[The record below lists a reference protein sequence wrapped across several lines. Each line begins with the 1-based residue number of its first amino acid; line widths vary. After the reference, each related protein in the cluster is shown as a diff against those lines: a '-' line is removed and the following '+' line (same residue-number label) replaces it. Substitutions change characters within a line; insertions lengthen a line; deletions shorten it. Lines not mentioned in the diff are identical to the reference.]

1 MLIIAA
7 GTVAEAEGDV
17 VGPINVG
24 ILCSDVLPSRQE
36 MVVRLKQGLGAEED
50 RGWVDAGDSI

>member
-1 MLIIAA
+1 MLIVAA

-17 VGPINVG
+17 VRPINVG
-24 ILCSDVLPSRQE
+24 ILCSDGLPSRQN
-36 MVVRLKQGLGAEED
+36 MVVRLREGPGAEGD